1 MKTLLLSTVRALLV
15 LLWVGAALPAA
26 GQVASPH
33 AVAVP
38 RWFTESFLDFKDDVA
53 EAARSGKR
61 VLVYF
66 GQDGC
71 PYCKAMM
78 QGSFGPGA
86 TADTVQRHFVAIAIN
101 IWGDRELQWLDG
113 HRTTEKKLAQTL
125 GVQFTPTL
133 LFLDADARIT
143 LRLNGYQPPERL
155 ARIVGYVA
163 GRHDRNDS
171 LAEYLQRAEA
181 VPGTPRPAP
190 AAQPYLQRL
199 ATLPRR
205 PGGKP
210 LAVLFEAP
218 GCAACAELHSEA
230 LARPTLRTLLPQL
243 DLVRVLPGASTAL
256 RTPDGRSSDTRS
268 WARDLHITLY
278 PTVVFFDTRGAEVF
292 RFDGYLRP
300 FHIESAFDYVASGAY
315 VKEPQFQR
323 FVQTRADKLRAA
335 GKPVD
340 LWR

>member
-1 MKTLLLSTVRALLV
+1 MKTLLLCTLL
-15 LLWVGAALPAA
+15 LLHLMGAALPAA
-26 GQVASPH
+26 AQVASPH

-86 TADTVQRHFVAIAIN
+86 TADTVQRHFVAIALN

-113 HRTTEKKLAQTL
+113 RRTTEKALARSL

-133 LFLDADARIT
+133 LFVDTDGRIA
-143 LRLNGYQPPERL
+143 LRLDGYQPPERL

-163 GRHDRNDS
+163 GRHDRSES

-181 VPGTPRPAP
+181 RPGAPAP
-190 AAQPYLQRL
+190 AAQPYLQR
-199 ATLPRR
+199 ATALPRR

-230 LARPTLRTLLPQL
+230 LARPTLRALLPQL
-243 DLVRVLPGASTAL
+243 DLVRVLPGAATAL

-268 WARDLHITLY
+268 WARDLHIKLY
-278 PTVVFFDTRGAEVF
+278 PTVVFFDARGAEVF

-300 FHIESAFDYVASGAY
+300 FHIESAFDYVASSAY
-315 VKEPQFQR
+315 VGEPQFQR

-340 LWR
+340 MWR